1 MKSLPFRLLIRRTD
15 GFTLPELLVT
25 ITIAAILAAI
35 AAPSL
40 KSFISSER
48 IRTASFD
55 LISQLTLARSEAI
68 KQNDSVTVASTSG
81 TNAWENGWSISGPAG
96 TLKTQ
101 AAYPKLTISTGIGGS
116 ASFVFN
122 RSGRVASGATINFQ
136 IADSIDGV
144 TAQSRCV
151 TVELTGQPSSKRGSC

>member
-1 MKSLPFRLLIRRTD
+1 MKSLPFRIQIRRTE

-48 IRTASFD
+48 IRTASYN

-68 KQNDSVTVASTSG
+68 KQNDSVTVASTNS
-81 TNAWENGWSISGPAG
+81 TNAWENGLSISGAAG
-96 TLKTQ
+96 TLKSQ
-101 AAYPKLTISTGIGGS
+101 AA
-116 ASFVFN
+116 
-122 RSGRVASGATINFQ
+122 
-136 IADSIDGV
+136 
-144 TAQSRCV
+144 
-151 TVELTGQPSSKRGSC
+151 